1 MQITQVH
8 IRAYSS
14 HKSNYREPRTDG
26 MKTFVEG
33 TAIKFTIV
41 LDTISVDTC
50 TITIDDPVQNPIIE
64 AAGMTQEADYVYSY
78 VYQTVAAHFGKGH
91 WLVTFKATVGAK
103 TALTQDVFN
112 LADNRRIGNT

>member
-14 HKSNYREPRTDG
+14 HKNNYRAPRTDS

-41 LDTISVDTC
+41 LDTASADSC
-50 TITIDDPVQNPIIE
+50 TITIDDPVQNPIVNAE
-64 AAGMTQEADYVYSY
+64 GMTQESNYVYSY
-78 VYQTVAAHFGKGH
+78 VYQTVAAHFGRGH
-91 WLVTFKATVGAK
+91 WLVTFKATLGTK
-103 TALTQDVFN
+103 TALTQDAFS
-112 LADNRRIGNT
+112 LLDNRRISA

>member
-8 IRAYSS
+8 VKAYSS
-14 HKSNYREPRTDG
+14 HKSNLRAPRTDG

-41 LDTISVDTC
+41 LDTPSADSC

-64 AAGMTQEADYVYSY
+64 ENGMTQESDYVYSY
-78 VYQTVAAHFGKGH
+78 VYQTVVAHFGKGC
-91 WLVTFKATVGAK
+91 WLVTFKATVGDK
-103 TALTQDVFN
+103 TALTQDVFQ
-112 LADNRRIGNT
+112 LSDNRRIGNT